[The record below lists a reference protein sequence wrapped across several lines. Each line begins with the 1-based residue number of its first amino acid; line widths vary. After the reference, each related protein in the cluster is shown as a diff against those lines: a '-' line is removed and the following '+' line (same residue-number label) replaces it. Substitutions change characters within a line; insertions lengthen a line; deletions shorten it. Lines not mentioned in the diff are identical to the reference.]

1 MKSAW
6 VFYTISLTILACNY
20 VDHHLILSPLYYNS
34 NRGDQHSLTLSSY
47 CNHFRNME
55 ASMINH
61 ILVPLDGSALAEC
74 VLPHVAAIAPVTHAR
89 ITLLHVLQQPHN
101 GGTPAVDPV
110 EWHLQ
115 KQNAEKYMEG
125 IVSRLSEASIPGVET
140 VILEGNPASSV
151 IDFAHNNK
159 VDLIALS
166 THGQSGLS
174 GWNVSGVVQKILLRS
189 YRSTLLVRAYMPS
202 AEETTKIRYKRLFVG
217 IDCSAR
223 SGFVLPFAINLARFY
238 KSQLLLETV
247 IEKPRVINR
256 MPVSE
261 EIAEL
266 SNQFVEKNQQAA
278 SHYFNQLLAQ
288 FATKDLKIKTH
299 ISIGDN
305 AIAVLHDMAEESNA
319 DLVLLVAH
327 GETGERRW
335 PYGSVTTSF
344 IAYGNT
350 SLLIMQDLPDSE
362 IHPTRAERA
371 VRESKGH

>member
-1 MKSAW
+1 
-6 VFYTISLTILACNY
+6 
-20 VDHHLILSPLYYNS
+20 
-34 NRGDQHSLTLSSY
+34 
-47 CNHFRNME
+47 ME

-61 ILVPLDGSALAEC
+61 ILVPLDGSTLAEC
-74 VLPHVAAIAPVTHAR
+74 VLPHVTAIAPVTHAR
-89 ITLLHVLQQPHN
+89 ITLLHVLQQPQN
-101 GGTPAVDPV
+101 IGTPAVDPV

-115 KQNAEKYMEG
+115 KQNAEKYLEG
-125 IVSRLSEASIPGVET
+125 IVNRLSEAGLLGVES
-140 VILEGNPASSV
+140 VILEGNPAGSV
-151 IDFAHNNK
+151 IDFAHNNN

-166 THGQSGLS
+166 THGHSGLS

-189 YRSTLLVRAYMPS
+189 YKSTLLVRAYMPS
-202 AEETTKIRYKRLFVG
+202 ASGTTKVRYKRLFVG
-217 IDCSAR
+217 MDCSAR
-223 SGFVLPFAINLARFY
+223 SEFVLPFAINLAQFY
-238 KSQLLLETV
+238 KSQLILETV
-247 IEKPRVINR
+247 IERPRLINR
-256 MPVSE
+256 MPVSQ

-278 SHYFNQLLAQ
+278 SHYFKQLLAQ
-288 FATKDLKIKTH
+288 FSTKDLKIKTH

-362 IHPTRAERA
+362 IHQTRAERA
-371 VRESKGH
+371 IRESKGH